1 MLIRK
6 LKSEFEKIDFKLT
19 DKDEGYYGNDLVKLY
34 TFSYGDIEIVY
45 HVYEDFEKNTFR
57 IDSPSVKISAD
68 NYDSDDI
75 NEEIDNTLHLLQA
88 LKLIKKVIS

>member
-1 MLIRK
+1 MLIKK

-19 DKDEGYYGNDLVKLY
+19 DKDEGYYGNDLVKSY
-34 TFSYGDIEIVY
+34 TFTYGDIEIIY
-45 HVYEDFEKNTFR
+45 EIYEDLEKNTFR

-68 NYDSDDI
+68 NYDFDDL